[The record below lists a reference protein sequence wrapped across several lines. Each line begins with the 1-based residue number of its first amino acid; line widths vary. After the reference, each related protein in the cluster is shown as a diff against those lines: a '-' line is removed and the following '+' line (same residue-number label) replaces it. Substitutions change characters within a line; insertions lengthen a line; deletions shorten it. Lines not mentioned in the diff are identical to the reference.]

1 MQSIS
6 LRLDGTR
13 VDCLGEKP
21 FKSLLLSF
29 TSSISGVSVLN
40 YSLYVMTYLLRY
52 TVSNLCLR
60 VFIDMEKAFDYVDG
74 RISIVEWYFG
84 RIRVGLLDNW
94 WRRLLFFVALLVL
107 MLFWLFALCSAFGFN
122 WRFLFF
128 RCLLL
133 FVCFFLNF
141 TLYFKVLFDFR
152 YLYFIETTC
161 KFRFKANFILFFFT
175 SRGLSWFLDAFYR

>member
-21 FKSLLLSF
+21 FESLLLSF

-40 YSLYVMTYLLRY
+40 YSLYVMTYLVRY
-52 TVSNLCLR
+52 YISHLCLR

-74 RISIVEWYFG
+74 RISIVEWYLG

-94 WRRLLFFVALLVL
+94 RRRLLFFVALPVL

-122 WRFLFF
+122 WWYLFLG
-128 RCLLL
+128 CLLL

-141 TLYFKVLFDFR
+141 TLHLKVLFDFR
-152 YLYFIETTC
+152 NLYFREATC
-161 KFRFKANFILFFFT
+161 KFRF
-175 SRGLSWFLDAFYR
+175 S

>member
-52 TVSNLCLR
+52 TVRRLCLR
-60 VFIDMEKAFDYVDG
+60 VFIDMEKAFDYIDG
-74 RISIVEWYFG
+74 RISIVEWYLG
-84 RIRVGLLDNW
+84 RIRVGLFDNW
-94 WRRLLFFVALLVL
+94 WRRLLFFIALLVL

-122 WRFLFF
+122 WWYLFLK
-128 RCLLL
+128 RLLL

-141 TLYFKVLFDFR
+141 TFYLKVLFDFR
-152 YLYFIETTC
+152 YLYFMETTC
-161 KFRFKANFILFFFT
+161 KFRFKANFILFFLT
-175 SRGLSWFLDAFYR
+175 SRGLSWFLAFSR